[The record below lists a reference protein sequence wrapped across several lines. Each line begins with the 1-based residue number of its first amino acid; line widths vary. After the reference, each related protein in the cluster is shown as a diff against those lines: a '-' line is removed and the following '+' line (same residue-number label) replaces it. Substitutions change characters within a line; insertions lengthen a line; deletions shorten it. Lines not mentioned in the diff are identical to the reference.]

1 MEVLHKYYPYE
12 ECASNERRCSPYYLS
27 FLYVIHVFFDCDFA
41 IHCWQLIGL
50 ELDIWNVE
58 HAASWLLNR
67 LATDTH
73 ENVIKI
79 ATVLWGK
86 WVTRNKLV

>member
-1 MEVLHKYYPYE
+1 M
-12 ECASNERRCSPYYLS
+12 
-27 FLYVIHVFFDCDFA
+27 
-41 IHCWQLIGL
+41 
-50 ELDIWNVE
+50 WNVE